1 MTDAL
6 VLTDDQGRYYLVARA
21 PWEPVP
27 VPPTHTAALEAALHA
42 GDASGFLSD
51 ADAAVTR
58 LRLVG
63 AVHLP
68 PTVADLLAD
77 RPPVERP

>member
-6 VLTDDQGRYYLVARA
+6 VLTDDQGRYYLVAQA

-27 VPPTHTAALEAALHA
+27 VPPAHTAALEAALRA
-42 GDASGFLSD
+42 GDAGRFLSD
-51 ADAAVTR
+51 AAAAVTW

-68 PTVADLLAD
+68 PAVADLLAD
-77 RPPVERP
+77 RPTVARP